1 MPLLAETT
9 NSGGAFLLA
18 MFFLLFGLLFL
29 GLVIYLFVLW
39 ILMLIDALSR
49 KDWQNEDERLTW
61 IIVLVVSMFIQLW
74 GIAAVVYYF
83 VIKKPRAAMAPRAP
97 MEAEIVTTP
106 TKKKPTAKAK
116 KTTKK
121 SR

>member
-9 NSGGAFLLA
+9 NSGGAFLLV
-18 MFFLLFGLLFL
+18 MFFLLFGLLFF

-49 KDWQNEDERLTW
+49 NDWQNEDERLTW

-83 VIKKPRAAMAPRAP
+83 VIKKPRAAMAPSAP
-97 MEAEIVTTP
+97 EEAQIVTKP
-106 TKKKPTAKAK
+106 VKKKPATK
-116 KTTKK
+116 TKK
-121 SR
+121 ITKKGR